1 MAKRVLIWVGAVVVV
16 IALAIGGLLI
26 YVSRRMGSLDA
37 VVRQRAIEYMSN
49 RFDAQV
55 DLQEIHVHLPRY
67 NLLTAL
73 FHRGRG
79 MLAQVDGKGLVVRY
93 HQRQDLPPMFRIDSF
108 RANIGFEGLFR
119 PSRRVAGLKIDGME
133 INVPPKEDR
142 PPSKPSSG
150 GTVALSFGVA
160 RIENLR
166 LVILP
171 KVASKEPLEF
181 QIRKMELDPTA
192 ETGQVKY
199 QADLF
204 NPKPPGEIVS
214 QGMFG
219 PWEKD
224 DPGGTPL
231 SGNYDFD
238 HADLSIFP
246 AIAGILHSTGTFT
259 GELSTITA
267 KGQATVPDF
276 RLKRAD
282 NPVNLQTSFEVLVD
296 GTNGNTE
303 LKPVNAILGST
314 AFITSGAILK
324 RHGQTK
330 RTIDLKVHMKQG
342 EVADLLTLAMAGKP
356 MLKGKINL
364 DAAVKVPPI
373 NGKVKEKLIVDGNFV
388 ISNGFFLKSSIRDR
402 LDALS
407 RRAQGEPKDLKI
419 EDVMTDLAGKL
430 HVEDAEVTFP
440 SLNFSVP
447 GARVALTGSYDMNQ
461 GNINFDGSASLD
473 AKISQTLTGWK
484 RILVIPFDPLFA
496 RNGAGTFLPIEI
508 RGDSKHPKF
517 TVPIGK
523 ALRGSAVQVPQSGE
537 KVAKN

>member
-1 MAKRVLIWVGAVVVV
+1 MSKRILMWVGAFVVVL
-16 IALAIGGLLI
+16 ALAIGGLLFYI
-26 YVSRRMGSLDA
+26 SRQMGSLDA
-37 VVRQRAIEYMSN
+37 VLRQRAIEYLSN
-49 RFDAQV
+49 RFDAEV
-55 DLQEIHVHLPRY
+55 ELREIHVRLPHY
-67 NLLTAL
+67 NLFSSVL
-73 FHRGRG
+73 HRGRG
-79 MLAQVDGKGLVVRY
+79 LLAVVEGGGLLVRY
-93 HQRQDLPPMFRIDSF
+93 HQRTDLPPMFRIDSF
-108 RANIGFEGLFR
+108 RASIGFEGLFM
-119 PSRRVAGLKIDGME
+119 PSRRVAGLRIDGME
-133 INVPPKEDR
+133 INIPPREER
-142 PPSKPSSG
+142 PKSNGAPGKGP
-150 GTVALSFGVA
+150 VALSFGEA
-160 RIENLR
+160 RIQNLR

-181 QIRKMELDPTA
+181 QIRNIHLDA
-192 ETGQVKY
+192 ADEGQVRY

-204 NPKPPGEIVS
+204 NPKPPGQIVS

-246 AIAGILHSTGTFT
+246 AIAGILHSTGTFS

-276 RLKRAD
+276 RLKRAN

-314 AFITSGAILK
+314 AFTTSGAILK
-324 RHGQTK
+324 QHGQTK
-330 RTIDLKVHMKQG
+330 RSIDLKVHMKQG
-342 EVADLLTLAMAGKP
+342 EVADLLTLAMAGRP
-356 MLKGKINL
+356 MLKGKINF
-364 DAAVKVPPI
+364 DAAIQVPPI
-373 NGKVKEKLIVDGNFV
+373 SGKVKEKLIVDGTFGV
-388 ISNGFFLKSSIRDR
+388 SDGLFLKSKIRQR
-402 LDALS
+402 LDGLS
-407 RRAQGEPKDLKI
+407 RRAQGEPNDLQI
-419 EDVMTDLAGKL
+419 EDVMTELAGTL
-430 HVEDAEVTFP
+430 HIDDAEVTFP

-447 GARVALTGSYDMNQ
+447 GARVALMGSYDMNQ

-484 RILVIPFDPLFA
+484 RILVKPFDPLFA

-508 RGDSKHPKF
+508 RGDSKNPKF
-517 TVPIGK
+517 SVPIGK
-523 ALRGSAVQVPQSGE
+523 ALRGSTSGP

>member
-1 MAKRVLIWVGAVVVV
+1 
-16 IALAIGGLLI
+16 
-26 YVSRRMGSLDA
+26 
-37 VVRQRAIEYMSN
+37 
-49 RFDAQV
+49 
-55 DLQEIHVHLPRY
+55 
-67 NLLTAL
+67 
-73 FHRGRG
+73 
-79 MLAQVDGKGLVVRY
+79 
-93 HQRQDLPPMFRIDSF
+93 MFRIDSF
-108 RANIGFEGLFR
+108 RANIGFEGLFPPFSPGGRVEDRWHGDQR
-119 PSRRVAGLKIDGME
+119 PASRGAAGIDG
-133 INVPPKEDR
+133 NTR
-142 PPSKPSSG
+142 PGYGLRFP
-150 GTVALSFGVA
+150 FGEA

-171 KVASKEPLEF
+171 KMASKEPLEF
-181 QIRKMELDPTA
+181 QIRNMHLEAADEA
-192 ETGQVKY
+192 GEVKY
-199 QADLF
+199 EADLH

-219 PWEKD
+219 PWEKE

-246 AIAGILHSTGTFT
+246 AIAGILHSTGTFS

-276 RLKRAD
+276 RLKRAN

-303 LKPVNAILGST
+303 LKPVKAILGST
-314 AFITSGAILK
+314 AFTTSGAILK
-324 RHGQTK
+324 QHGQTK
-330 RTIDLKVHMKQG
+330 RSINLQVHMKQG

-356 MLKGKINL
+356 MLKGKIDFN
-364 DAAVKVPPI
+364 AAIQVPPI
-373 NGKVKEKLIVDGNFV
+373 SGKVKEKLIVDGTFAV
-388 ISNGFFLKSSIRDR
+388 SDGLFLRSKIRQR
-402 LDALS
+402 LDGLS
-407 RRAQGEPKDLKI
+407 RRAQGEPKDLQI
-419 EDVMTDLAGKL
+419 EDVMTELAGNL
-430 HVEDAEVTFP
+430 HIDDAEVTFP

-447 GARVALTGSYDMNQ
+447 GARVALMGSYDMNQ

-484 RILVIPFDPLFA
+484 RILVKPFDPLFA

-508 RGDSKHPKF
+508 RGDSKNPKF
-517 TVPIGK
+517 SVPIGK
-523 ALRGSAVQVPQSGE
+523 ALRGSTSGP

>member
-1 MAKRVLIWVGAVVVV
+1 MVKRILTWVGVVVVV
-16 IALAIGGLLI
+16 IALAIGGLMLYI
-26 YVSRRMGSLDA
+26 SRQTGSLDT
-37 VVRQRAIEYMSN
+37 VLRQRAVEYLSN
-49 RFDAQV
+49 RFNAQV
-55 DLQEIHVHLPRY
+55 ELQEIHVQLPRY
-67 NLLTAL
+67 NLLRAV
-73 FHRGRG
+73 FQRGRG
-79 MLAQVDGKGLVVRY
+79 LLAQVDGKGLLVRY
-93 HQRQDLPPMFRIDSF
+93 QKRTDLPPMFRIDSF

-133 INVPPKEDR
+133 INVPPREDR
-142 PPSKPSSG
+142 PKSNGPSGKGP
-150 GTVALSFGVA
+150 VALSFGEA
-160 RIENLR
+160 RIQNLR

-171 KVASKEPLEF
+171 KVQSKEPLEF
-181 QIRKMELDPTA
+181 QIRDIRLETA
-192 ETGQVKY
+192 DEAGEVKY

-214 QGMFG
+214 HGMFG

-231 SGNYDFD
+231 SGNYDFN

-246 AIAGILHSTGTFT
+246 AIAGILYSTGTFS

-267 KGQATVPDF
+267 KVQATVPDF
-276 RLKRAD
+276 RLKRAN

-314 AFITSGAILK
+314 RFTTSGAILK
-324 RHGQTK
+324 QHGQTK
-330 RTIDLKVHMKQG
+330 RSIDLTVQMKQG
-342 EVADLLTLAMAGKP
+342 EVADLLKLAMAGSP
-356 MLKGKINL
+356 MLKGKINF
-364 DAAVKVPPI
+364 DAAIKVPPI
-373 NGKVKEKLIVDGNFV
+373 SGKVKEKLIVDGTFS
-388 ISNGFFLKSSIRDR
+388 IADGYFLRSQVRQR
-402 LDALS
+402 LDGLS
-407 RRAQGEPKDLKI
+407 RRAQGEPKDLQI
-419 EDVMTDLAGKL
+419 EDVMTELAGKL
-430 HVEDAEVTFP
+430 HIEDAAVTFS

-447 GARVALTGSYDMNQ
+447 GARVALMGSYDMNQ

-473 AKISQTLTGWK
+473 AKVSQTLTGWK
-484 RILVIPFDPLFA
+484 RILVKPFDPLFA

-517 TVPIGK
+517 SVPIGK
-523 ALRGSAVQVPQSGE
+523 ALTGSTSGP